1 MKLISPNELNDLI
14 NSSEEIAVIDVREE
28 GEFGK
33 EHILL
38 CANISLSQLEI
49 KLPVTVPRKTS
60 QIVICDGNN
69 ELSSRAF
76 DVITSY
82 DLSLIHISE
91 PTRPY

>member
-49 KLPVTVPRKTS
+49 KLPVTVPRKKS
-60 QIVICDGNN
+60 QIVICDGNG

-82 DLSLIHISE
+82 DYKNVSVLKGGVKA
-91 PTRPY
+91 

>member
-38 CANISLSQLEI
+38 
-49 KLPVTVPRKTS
+49 
-60 QIVICDGNN
+60 
-69 ELSSRAF
+69 
-76 DVITSY
+76 
-82 DLSLIHISE
+82 LSLIHI
-91 PTRPY
+91 